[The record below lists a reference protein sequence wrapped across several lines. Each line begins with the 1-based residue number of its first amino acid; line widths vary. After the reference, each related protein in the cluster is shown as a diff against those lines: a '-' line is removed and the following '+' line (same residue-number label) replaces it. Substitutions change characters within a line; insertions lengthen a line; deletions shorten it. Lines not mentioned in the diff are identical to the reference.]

1 MVLEQEV
8 AANKHATRR
17 NYSAMIGRQ
26 LGPALNRPP
35 RGIDYLSPDH
45 SAFRRI

>member
-1 MVLEQEV
+1 MVLEHDV
-8 AANKHATRR
+8 AANKQATRR

-26 LGPALNRPP
+26 LSPALNQPR